1 MAREQGTGP
10 MSELHTLS
18 VAEAGRLIGARRL
31 SPVALVEAV
40 LDRIAAVDDRLN
52 SYILVLAGRARAAA
66 RAAEAEIAAGGWRGP
81 LHGIPFGIKD
91 NYHVADLP
99 TTGGSRLMQ
108 DSLPQAETATIVARL
123 ERAGAILMGKLNT
136 WEYGTGDGQVYH
148 DLPWPV
154 ARNPWDLA
162 RFTGGSS
169 TGAGAAVAAGTALFA
184 LGSDTGG
191 SIRLPAA
198 ACGLQGLKPTF
209 GRNSRAACLPNCWSL
224 DHTGALTWTVEDQ
237 AIVLGA
243 IAGFDPRDPSSAT
256 APVPDYRKGLHEG
269 VRGLVIGIVRDLGPA
284 GDAVDPANRD
294 ALEDAAARLAEA
306 GAIVREVALPAPLSA
321 YQAVAW
327 TINWAES
334 FSIHEQ
340 DFLARRGLMGRA
352 LRSKMATGFCVRAVD
367 YIAALR
373 ERRRLALATDALMR
387 SVDALLMPGA
397 FHVAPS
403 LREPGT
409 VPAFTRDTA
418 CPVFNVTGHPA
429 LSLCTGFDAG
439 GLPLNAQVAGRYFD
453 EATVLRVAQAYEATT
468 PWRAR
473 KAEPASHLP
482 EPIMP
487 DPTLPPVPPE
497 LRAEAERYAARYG
510 LAGLS
515 PAEVAELAL
524 LFDKAASAGL
534 AIPRQPGKEDE
545 PAHVFRVPLR

>member
-1 MAREQGTGP
+1 
-10 MSELHTLS
+10 MSALHHLS
-18 VAEAGRLIGARRL
+18 VAEAGRLIGARKL
-31 SPVALVEAV
+31 SPVELVAAM
-40 LDRIAAVDDRLN
+40 LDRIEAVDGRLN
-52 SYILVLAGRARAAA
+52 SYVLVLAERAMRAA
-66 RAAEAEIAAGGWRGP
+66 RAAEAEIMAGGWRGP

-91 NYHVADLP
+91 NYHVAGLP

-108 DSLPQAETATIVARL
+108 GGAPEAETATIVARL
-123 ERAGAILMGKLNT
+123 EQAGAILMGKLNT

-148 DLPWPV
+148 DLPYPV

-169 TGAGAAVAAGTALFA
+169 TGAGASVAGGTALFA

-243 IAGFDPRDPSSAT
+243 TAGHDHRDPSSAT
-256 APVPDYRKGLHEG
+256 APVGDYRKGLHEG
-269 VRGLVIGIVRDLGPA
+269 VRGLVIGIVRDLG
-284 GDAVDPANRD
+284 DDLDPAMRE
-294 ALEDAAARLAEA
+294 ALAEAGAQLAEA
-306 GAIVREVALPAPLSA
+306 GAILREVALPAPLA
-321 YQAVAW
+321 TYQAVAW

-340 DFLARRGLMGRA
+340 DFLARRALMGRA
-352 LRSKMATGFCVRAVD
+352 LRTKMTAGFCVRAVD
-367 YIAALR
+367 YLAALR
-373 ERRRLALATDALMR
+373 ERRRLALATDALVR
-387 SVDALLMPGA
+387 SVDALLLPGA

-418 CPVFNVTGHPA
+418 CSVFNLTGHPA

-439 GLPLNAQVAGRYFD
+439 GLPLNAQIVGRYFD
-453 EATVLRVAQAYEATT
+453 EATVLRVAQAYEAAT

-473 KAEPASHLP
+473 KPDLAPHAP
-482 EPIMP
+482 EPTMP
-487 DPTLPPVPPE
+487 DSTPPSVTPE
-497 LRAEAERYAARYG
+497 QLADAERYATRYG
-510 LAGLS
+510 LSALS
-515 PAEVAELAL
+515 RAEVAELAAL
-524 LFDKAASAGL
+524 LDRTAAAGL
-534 AIPRQPGKEDE
+534 AIPRQSSKEDE

>member
-1 MAREQGTGP
+1 

-18 VAEAGRLIGARRL
+18 VAEAGRLIGSRKV
-31 SPVALVEAV
+31 SPVELVEAM
-40 LDRIAAVDDRLN
+40 LARIAAVDDRLN
-52 SYILVLAGRARAAA
+52 SYLLVLAERALSTA
-66 RAAEAEIAAGGWRGP
+66 RTAEAEIMAGGWRGP

-91 NYHVADLP
+91 NYHVAGLP

-108 DSLPQAETATIVARL
+108 DSPPQPETATIVARL

-148 DLPWPV
+148 DLPYPV

-169 TGAGAAVAAGTALFA
+169 TGAGAAVAGGTALFA

-243 IAGFDPRDPSSAT
+243 TAGFDPRDPSSAT
-256 APVPDYRKGLHEG
+256 APVPDYRRGLHEG
-269 VRGLVIGIVRDLGPA
+269 VRGLVIGIVRDLDG
-284 GDAVDPANRD
+284 VDPAIR
-294 ALEDAAARLAEA
+294 AGIEDAGKRLAEA
-306 GAIVREVALPAPLSA
+306 GAILREVSLPAPLST

-340 DFLARRGLMGRA
+340 DFLARRGQMGRA
-352 LRSKMATGFCVRAVD
+352 LRTKMGAGFCVRAVD
-367 YIAALR
+367 YLAALR
-373 ERRRLALATDALMR
+373 ERRRLALATDALVR
-387 SVDALLMPGA
+387 SVDALLIPGA

-403 LREPGT
+403 LREPDT

-418 CPVFNVTGHPA
+418 CAAFNLSGHPA

-439 GLPLNAQVAGRYFD
+439 GLPLNAQIVGRTFD
-453 EATVLRVAQAYEATT
+453 EATVLRVAQAYEAAT

-473 KAEPASHLP
+473 KPDPAPHAP

-487 DPTLPPVPPE
+487 DTTPPSVSPE
-497 LRAEAERYAARYG
+497 HLAEAERYATRYG
-510 LAGLS
+510 LDGLA

-524 LFDKAASAGL
+524 LLDKTAAAGL
-534 AIPRQPGKEDE
+534 AIPRQSSKEDE

>member
-1 MAREQGTGP
+1 

-18 VAEAGRLIGARRL
+18 VAEAGRLIGARKV
-31 SPVALVEAV
+31 SPVELVEAM
-40 LDRIAAVDDRLN
+40 LGRIAAVDDRLN
-52 SYILVLAGRARAAA
+52 SYLLVLAERALSTA
-66 RAAEAEIAAGGWRGP
+66 RTAEAEIMAGGWRGP

-91 NYHVADLP
+91 NYHVAGLP

-108 DSLPQAETATIVARL
+108 DSPPQPETATIVARL

-148 DLPWPV
+148 DLPYPV

-169 TGAGAAVAAGTALFA
+169 TGAGASVAGGTALFA

-243 IAGFDPRDPSSAT
+243 TAGFDPRDPSSAT
-256 APVPDYRKGLHEG
+256 APVPDYRKGLYEG
-269 VRGLVIGIVRDLGPA
+269 VRGLVIGIVRDLDG
-284 GDAVDPANRD
+284 VDPAIR
-294 ALEDAAARLAEA
+294 AGIEDAGQRLAEA
-306 GAIVREVALPAPLSA
+306 GAILREVSLPAALA
-321 YQAVAW
+321 TYQAVAW

-334 FSIHEQ
+334 FSIHEE
-340 DFLARRGLMGRA
+340 DFLTRRGRMGRA
-352 LRSKMATGFCVRAVD
+352 LRTKMGAGFCVRAVD
-367 YIAALR
+367 YLAALR
-373 ERRRLALATDALMR
+373 ERRRLALATDALVR
-387 SVDALLMPGA
+387 SVDALLLPGA

-403 LREPGT
+403 LREPDT

-418 CPVFNVTGHPA
+418 CSVFNLSGHPA

-439 GLPLNAQVAGRYFD
+439 GLPLNAQIVGRYFD
-453 EATVLRVAQAYEATT
+453 EATVLRVAQAYEAMT

-473 KAEPASHLP
+473 KPDPAPQAP

-487 DPTLPPVPPE
+487 DTTPPSVSPE
-497 LRAEAERYAARYG
+497 HLAEAERYATRYG
-510 LAGLS
+510 LTGLK
-515 PAEVAELAL
+515 PTEVAEIAL
-524 LFDKAASAGL
+524 LLDKTAAAGL
-534 AIPRQPGKEDE
+534 AIPRQASKDDE

>member
-1 MAREQGTGP
+1 

-31 SPVALVEAV
+31 SPVALVAAM
-40 LDRIAAVDDRLN
+40 LDRIEAVDGRLH
-52 SYILVLAGRARAAA
+52 SYIAVLADRARAAA
-66 RAAEAEIAAGGWRGP
+66 RDAEAEIMAGGWRGP

-91 NYHVADLP
+91 NYHVAGLP

-108 DSLPQAETATIVARL
+108 AAPPEPETATVVARL
-123 ERAGAILMGKLNT
+123 EWAGAILLGKLNT

-148 DLPWPV
+148 DLPDPV

-209 GRNSRAACLPNCWSL
+209 GRTSRAACLPNCWSL

-243 IAGFDPRDPSSAT
+243 MAGYDARDPSSAT
-256 APVPDYRKGLHEG
+256 APVPDYRQGLHAG
-269 VRGLVIGIVRDLGPA
+269 VRGLVIGIVRDLGD
-284 GDAVDPANRD
+284 GVDPANRD
-294 ALEDAAARLAEA
+294 AIEDAAARLTAS
-306 GAIVREVALPAPLSA
+306 GAILREVSLPAGLST
-321 YQAVAW
+321 YQAVARI
-327 TINWAES
+327 INWAES
-334 FSIHEQ
+334 FSIHEE
-340 DFLARRGLMGRA
+340 DFVARRHLMGRA
-352 LRSKMATGFCVRAVD
+352 LRTKMSAGFCVRAVD
-367 YIAALR
+367 YLAALR
-373 ERRRLALATDALMR
+373 ERRRLARATDALMR
-387 SVDALLMPGA
+387 TVDALILPGA

-403 LREPGT
+403 LREPET
-409 VPAFTRDTA
+409 VPAFTHDTA
-418 CPVFNVTGHPA
+418 CSVFNVTGHPA

-439 GLPLNAQVAGRYFD
+439 GLPLNAQIAGRYFD
-453 EATVLRVAQAYEATT
+453 EATVLRVAQAYEAAT

-473 KAEPASHLP
+473 KADPAPHAP

-487 DPTLPPVPPE
+487 DTTPNQVPPE
-497 LRAEAERYAARYG
+497 RLAEAERYATRYG
-510 LAGLS
+510 LTALA

-524 LFDKAASAGL
+524 LLDRTAAAGL
-534 AIPRQPGKEDE
+534 AIPRQPSKEDE